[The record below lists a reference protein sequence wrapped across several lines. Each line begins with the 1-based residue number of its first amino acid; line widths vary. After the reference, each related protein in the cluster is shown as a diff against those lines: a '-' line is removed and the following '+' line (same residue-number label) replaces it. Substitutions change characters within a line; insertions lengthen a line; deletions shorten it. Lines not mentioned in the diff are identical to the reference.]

1 MDLIDQLEQAD
12 SHLLFKREHHDVVDN
27 QQVSRLQSLILLSS
41 STGDL
46 LEFNS
51 LDNLIHSS
59 EQCPVAK
66 LERVIT
72 KPASKKGLAC
82 TTGAYEHHVEV
93 LVQPEQLPQLLELS
107 RDYTIDKGMVVFVQV
122 MEQRKLGCFC
132 APFKLGLAPA
142 QDFGMQET
150 ECKIAIGR
158 QLSAS
163 IFE

>member
-27 QQVSRLQSLILLSS
+27 QQVSPLQSLILLCS

-46 LEFNS
+46 LEFNG

-66 LERVIT
+66 LEGIIA
-72 KPASKKGLAC
+72 KPAGKKGLAC
-82 TTGAYEHHVEV
+82 TAGAYEHHVKV
-93 LVQPEQLPQLLELS
+93 LVKPKQLTQLLELS

-122 MEQRKLGCFC
+122 ME
-132 APFKLGLAPA
+132 
-142 QDFGMQET
+142 
-150 ECKIAIGR
+150 
-158 QLSAS
+158 
-163 IFE
+163 

>member
-1 MDLIDQLEQAD
+1 MYLVDKLEQTD
-12 SHLLFKREHHDVVDN
+12 SNLLFEREHHDIVDN

-82 TTGAYEHHVEV
+82 TAGAYEHHVEV
-93 LVQPEQLPQLLELS
+93 LVKPEQLTQLLELS
-107 RDYTIDKGMVVFVQV
+107 RDDTIDK
-122 MEQRKLGCFC
+122 
-132 APFKLGLAPA
+132 
-142 QDFGMQET
+142 
-150 ECKIAIGR
+150 
-158 QLSAS
+158 
-163 IFE
+163 